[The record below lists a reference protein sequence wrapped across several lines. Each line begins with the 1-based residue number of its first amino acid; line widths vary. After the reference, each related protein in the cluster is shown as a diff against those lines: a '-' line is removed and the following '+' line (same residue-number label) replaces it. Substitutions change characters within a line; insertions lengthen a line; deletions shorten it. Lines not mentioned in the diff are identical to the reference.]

1 MIQNELQYK
10 VSRAAAENF
19 ARALER
25 INSEHAPKMH
35 PIQLKAQ
42 RDAIQSEL
50 EILRTDLTEYETLR
64 DSGQVTFDLE
74 QILELPA
81 ALVRTR
87 IAAGWTQKDLADALG
102 LKVQQVQRYEAT
114 EYAAASLERVMRV
127 ARVLAGE
134 RIERVAQGRGITRP
148 LKPVKRA
155 TRAKA

>member
-10 VSRAAAENF
+10 VSRTAAENF

-50 EILRTDLTEYETLR
+50 EILRADLTEYESLR

-134 RIERVAQGRGITRP
+134 RIERVVQGRGVTRP
-148 LKPVKRA
+148 LKLVKRA
-155 TRAKA
+155 TRVKA

>member
-1 MIQNELQYK
+1 
-10 VSRAAAENF
+10 V
-19 ARALER
+19 
-25 INSEHAPKMH
+25 PKLH
-35 PIQLKAQ
+35 LIQLGAQ

-50 EILRTDLTEYETLR
+50 EVLRADLTEYETLR
-64 DSGQVTFDLE
+64 ASGQVAFDLE

-81 ALVRTR
+81 APVRTR

-134 RIERVAQGRGITRP
+134 RAVKGRGITRAV
-148 LKPVKRA
+148 KPVKRA
-155 TRAKA
+155 SRAKA